1 MAEDVIEE
9 EDNTYCEICGR
20 ADREDRMLLCDS
32 CDLGSVNTAATQI
45 VLRRGRWGW
54 FLASCVRVSQIN

>member
-1 MAEDVIEE
+1 MADEVQEE

-32 CDLGSVNTAATQI
+32 CDLG
-45 VLRRGRWGW
+45 
-54 FLASCVRVSQIN
+54 FASTSCLKLPVIMPSPK

>member
-1 MAEDVIEE
+1 MAEEAIEE

-32 CDLGSVNTAATQI
+32 CDLG
-45 VLRRGRWGW
+45 
-54 FLASCVRVSQIN
+54 